1 MQAQE
6 VLVLVMNPAGTE
18 RLDVRSEIQSI
29 LRAHGT
35 DNVKIMYDPTRIEIA
50 EEIGREDYDIFHLAG
65 HCSAE
70 GFLIKDGLLSPKV
83 IAGYALSMRPKLR
96 LVMLNACSS
105 TEVAKEIGAEANVD
119 VVFAEKDVED
129 QECIEFAILFHG
141 KLRLNTV
148 ADYYDAYRLVDP
160 SGKTFKFRFGAS
172 VMRSDNDIE
181 RLEEQMH
188 QLLKAVDE
196 IKEFLI
202 GSFQKPGLNTV
213 VANIVRTSEDHE
225 SRLKRLEASELE
237 SRMKR
242 LETEAYRIVPTVI
255 AAPAPLPAPE
265 KLSDRDFYLRL
276 VYIAILVALFAIGAY
291 IVSTWGGVR

>member
-6 VLVLVMNPAGTE
+6 VLVLVMNPAGTQI
-18 RLDVRSEIQSI
+18 LDVRPEIQAI
-29 LRAHGT
+29 LRAHGN

-70 GFLIKDGLLSPKV
+70 GFSIKDGLLSPKV
-83 IAGYALSMRPKLR
+83 IAEYALSMRPKLR

-141 KLRLNTV
+141 KLRLGNV
-148 ADYYDAYRLVDP
+148 EDYYDAYRLVDP
-160 SGKTFKFRFGAS
+160 SGRTFKFRFGAS
-172 VMRSDNDIE
+172 VMRSENNDIE

-188 QLLKAVDE
+188 QLLKGQDE
-196 IKEFLI
+196 IREFLI
-202 GSFQKPGLNTV
+202 GSFQKPGLNAIV
-213 VANIVRTSEDHE
+213 SNIVRTSEDHE
-225 SRLKRLEASELE
+225 TRLKRLEASELE
-237 SRMKR
+237 SRLKR
-242 LETEAYRIVPTVI
+242 LETTESYRVVPTVI
-255 AAPAPLPAPE
+255 ATPTALPVQE
-265 KLSDRDFYLRL
+265 RLTDRDFYTRL
-276 VYIAILVALFAIGAY
+276 LAIAVLVALFAIGAY
-291 IVSTWGGVR
+291 IVSSWGG